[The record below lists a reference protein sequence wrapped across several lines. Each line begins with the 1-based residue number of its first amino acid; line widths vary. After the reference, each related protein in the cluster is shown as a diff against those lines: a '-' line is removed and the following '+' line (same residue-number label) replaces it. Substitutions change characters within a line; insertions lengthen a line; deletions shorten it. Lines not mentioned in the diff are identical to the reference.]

1 VNPGRAPT
9 FARTSRFSRSL
20 CCICTRHRPVF
31 SRREARPRVLRAQND
46 LYQEIFRYVQKR
58 SDARLFA
65 NTNRLVHYTGG
76 TTLVHK
82 NFLYRPLGLC
92 LIINCTTE
100 LGAKTYRL
108 GGTKSRID
116 LSIVYPCHL
125 TPQIHMSKSILLTGG
140 AGFIAS
146 HVVRLLARK
155 YPYYKV
161 KPQHPPFCRIII
173 LKHTCRSPSSINLIT
188 VLV

>member
-1 VNPGRAPT
+1 MNAGRAPT

-20 CCICTRHRPVF
+20 CCICTRHRPV
-31 SRREARPRVLRAQND
+31 SRREARPRVLGAQND

-58 SDARLFA
+58 SDATLFA
-65 NTNRLVHYTGG
+65 NTNRLVHWWYYTG
-76 TTLVHK
+76 TQKLPVPAAA
-82 NFLYRPLGLC
+82 RPMC

-100 LGAKTYRL
+100 LGVNTYRL

-161 KPQHPPFCRIII
+161 KPQHPLSFA
-173 LKHTCRSPSSINLIT
+173 
-188 VLV
+188 